1 MIRHKK
7 FHLDEIGIPG
17 TYSIEDI
24 NSIPLENIS
33 KYSSKEKHI
42 KTKTL
47 AIRTNL
53 HQEKLVNHGSYGN
66 LYTAT
71 RFGTNSSHP
80 VLMKQPRLAEMNLTQ
95 EAVLQHIAYKTMEQ
109 EGNSSCIPKVYDVF
123 WKDNHVWFSMEQ
135 IHGYSILNWFE
146 KKTTNADR
154 DFLFLIAQMALVLWC
169 LETHLALDH
178 RDLKVDNLLIKPIA
192 STTVFH
198 GWTLK
203 SPFTVVLLDFGFAC
217 LGSNDEKHTPI
228 VNLGDGV
235 LPPMDPCPKEGRDLF
250 QLLISLISLKSFR
263 DKISAPIQSKI
274 DTWLTNGKK
283 SYGDMARR
291 WSTENWS
298 YLVTSQA
305 NFEILSCKPENI
317 LLSIKS
323 DLGTQLS
330 RL

>member
-1 MIRHKK
+1 MWR
-7 FHLDEIGIPG
+7 LDDIGIEG
-17 TYSIEDI
+17 TYSIPK
-24 NSIPLENIS
+24 IPAIELTQLS
-33 KYSSKEKHI
+33 YYKDKYLYTNKHQ
-42 KTKTL
+42 
-47 AIRTNL
+47 IRCRL
-53 HQEKLVNHGSYGN
+53 SFSDVIDHGSYGN
-66 LYTAT
+66 VYLAKRDDT
-71 RFGTNSSHP
+71 P
-80 VLMKQPRLAEMNLTQ
+80 ILVKQPRMTEMNLLQ
-95 EAVLQHIAYKTMEQ
+95 EAVLQHLAHKTMES
-109 EGNSSCIPKVYDVF
+109 EGMAWTIPKVFDVF
-123 WKDNHVWFSMEQ
+123 WKGKEVWFSMDY
-135 IHGYSILNWFE
+135 IYGYNIPDWFSPTKTPDTDILHLVAQLALILATLE
-146 KKTTNADR
+146 K
-154 DFLFLIAQMALVLWC
+154 
-169 LETHLALDH
+169 HLNLDH
-178 RDLKVDNLLIKPIA
+178 RDLKSSNLLIKKEPCKLQF
-192 STTVFH
+192 SYQDTL
-198 GWTLK
+198 WTLQA
-203 SPFTVVLLDFGFAC
+203 PFTVVLLDFGFAC
-217 LGSNDEKHTPI
+217 LGSEVLRGKPW

>member
-7 FHLDEIGIPG
+7 FHLDEIGIAG

-24 NSIPLENIS
+24 PSIPLENIS

-47 AIRTNL
+47 AVRTNL

-71 RFGTNSSHP
+71 RFGTNTSHA

-154 DFLFLIAQMALVLWC
+154 DFLFLIAQMALSLWS
-169 LETHLALDH
+169 LEIHLALDH
-178 RDLKVDNLLIKPIA
+178 RDLKVSL
-192 STTVFH
+192 
-198 GWTLK
+198 
-203 SPFTVVLLDFGFAC
+203 
-217 LGSNDEKHTPI
+217 NDHI
-228 VNLGDGV
+228 SR
-235 LPPMDPCPKEGRDLF
+235 MD
-250 QLLISLISLKSFR
+250 S
-263 DKISAPIQSKI
+263 
-274 DTWLTNGKK
+274 
-283 SYGDMARR
+283 
-291 WSTENWS
+291 
-298 YLVTSQA
+298 
-305 NFEILSCKPENI
+305 
-317 LLSIKS
+317 
-323 DLGTQLS
+323 
-330 RL
+330 